1 MGVVVT
7 SIAPNGPDEKV
18 SIPLYITADTH
29 HRRDNWQLVI
39 VLFLLMDKKFLEE
52 NMKR

>member
-7 SIAPNGPDEKV
+7 SIAPNGPAEKV
-18 SIPLYITADTH
+18 SISLYITADTH

-39 VLFLLMDKKFLEE
+39 VLFLLMDKLEE

>member
-7 SIAPNGPDEKV
+7 SIAPNGPAEKV
-18 SIPLYITADTH
+18 RVYIYITVDTH

-39 VLFLLMDKKFLEE
+39 VY
-52 NMKR
+52 